1 MFCGIFDNFLSEL
14 NTDRTAEAYRED
26 LIFFSRW
33 FKEKNDQ
40 EVAASL
46 VTSVD
51 LKEYQGYLLNDRGLK
66 PATINRRMA
75 AIRAWLRW
83 CESEGQIEA
92 LPRWPKR
99 VAEVQQSPKALAK
112 VEQDRFVRAVEREG
126 MLRDM
131 ALVGF
136 MLFSGLRVGEVVRIQ
151 RIDVEISDRKGRVAV
166 RSGKGMKRRE
176 VPLGSDARGMIRPWL
191 ARLTEGR
198 WLFPGPD
205 GDHITV
211 RAVQQMI
218 KKYAWIAKLDSDKVS
233 PHILRHTFAT
243 RLLQEGKDLVTIAA
257 LLGHARLDTTA
268 RYTRPS
274 YTDIEDAVE

>member
-1 MFCGIFDNFLSEL
+1 MPFDDFIQEL
-14 NTDRTAEAYRED
+14 DAERTAEAYKED
-26 LIFFSRW
+26 LMFFSRW
-33 FKEKNDQ
+33 FKEKNAQ
-40 EVAASL
+40 EVEPSL

-51 LKEYQGYLLNDRGLK
+51 LKEYQGYLLDTRGLK

-75 AIRAWLRW
+75 ALRAWLKW

-92 LPRWPKR
+92 IPRWPKR
-99 VAEVQQSPKALAK
+99 VAEVQQAPKALSK
-112 VEQDRFVRAVEREG
+112 VEQDRFVRVVEREG
-126 MLRDM
+126 NPRDM

-136 MLFSGLRVGEVVRIQ
+136 LLYAGLRVGEVVRLQ
-151 RIDVEISDRKGRVAV
+151 REDVEISDRKGKVAV

-176 VPLGSDARGMIRPWL
+176 VPLGSDARSMIRPWL
-191 ARLTEGR
+191 ARTVEGK
-198 WLFPGPD
+198 WLFPGPG

-274 YTDIEDAVE
+274 YSDMEDAVE